1 MGCNMRFK
9 IVPAKDLGGARATAC
24 SSDDTIELSSALLK
38 KWKRQPVR
46 YWKHLL
52 RTILHEV
59 AHLQT
64 PGHGHDK
71 AWRVRAIA
79 LGASGR
85 GDQGPMRIKKIRWM
99 IRQADYPYEMV
110 PCGCT
115 NRIRGID
122 SYHPSYTCKFKSQ
135 THYARRRRGR

>member
-1 MGCNMRFK
+1 MKFM
-9 IVPAKDLGGARATAC
+9 IVPAAELKGAWATAC
-24 SSDDTIELSSALLK
+24 SSDDTIRISSALMK

-71 AWRVRAIA
+71 VWRERAIA

-85 GDQGPMRIKKIRWM
+85 GDTGPMRNRRIRWM
-99 IRQADYPYEMV
+99 IRQEAYPYKMI

-122 SYHPSYTCKFKSQ
+122 NYRPSWTCKYKSQ
-135 THYARRRRGR
+135 SHYRNWRGYH